1 MSTMA
6 SHEDANLIIKLYEL
20 RREDRMRAARTWF
33 VQSFHADTLEDFR
46 KLCPPDSAENAS
58 YRQVATYWEMAAS
71 FLNSGVL
78 NKELFYRS
86 GMEMLL
92 TYERVRMLML
102 EMRESRQNPNVYGE
116 LEKASVEMI
125 EWMNSQAPHAYAAF
139 AKMVRGA

>member
-46 KLCPPDSAENAS
+46 KLCPQDSAENAS
-58 YRQVATYWEMAAS
+58 YRQVTTYWEMAAS

-102 EMRESRQNPNVYGE
+102 EMRESRQNPNIYGE

-125 EWMNSQAPHAYAAF
+125 EWMNSQAPHAFATF